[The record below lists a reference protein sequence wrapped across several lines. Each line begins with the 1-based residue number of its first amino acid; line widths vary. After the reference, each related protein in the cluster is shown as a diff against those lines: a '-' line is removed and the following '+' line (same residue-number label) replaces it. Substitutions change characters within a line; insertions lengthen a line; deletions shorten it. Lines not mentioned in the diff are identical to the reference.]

1 MRNSIHNPRF
11 DRLGN
16 WRRNRR
22 LRNITAAIA
31 GVAFFAGLLVGLD
44 PVVSGTPFRFEPVL
58 FFGVVFFL
66 AAIVAAYY
74 HMRSLTRE

>member
-1 MRNSIHNPRF
+1 MKNPHF
-11 DRLGN
+11 DRLAN

-31 GVAFFAGLLVGLD
+31 GIAFLAGLLIGLD
-44 PVVSGTPFRFEPVL
+44 PVVSGTAFRLEPVL
-58 FFGVVFFL
+58 IVALIFFI
-66 AAIVAAYY
+66 AASVAAYY